1 MMSKNVYFITGID
14 TDAGKSIVTGVLA
27 RDMRARGERVIT
39 QKFIQTGNTGI
50 SEDIELHRR
59 IMGIPLQREDLDGTT
74 CPITFTYPASPQ
86 LAAEIDNREIDLSL
100 VEKSTGKLLES
111 YDTVLLEGAGG
122 LFVPLTDTYST
133 IDYIAD
139 HRLPVILV
147 TSPRLGSINHTVL
160 TINELRRRDVE
171 VRGVIVNRVP
181 EDPGILIRDN
191 LKMIEK
197 FGKVEIIAQ
206 AGTGKGFIDD
216 LGLRHIF

>member
-1 MMSKNVYFITGID
+1 MRMTSKKVYFITGID

-27 RDMRARGERVIT
+27 RDMRARGERAIT

-59 IMGIPLQREDLDGTT
+59 IMGIPLQSEDLDGTT
-74 CPITFTYPASPQ
+74 CPIIFTYPASPQ

-160 TINELRRRDVE
+160 SLEACRSRNIEVVELVYNLYPPTSREMTEDTRRYLKQYLNRTYPNAGFTEIGMQDV
-171 VRGVIVNRVP
+171 
-181 EDPGILIRDN
+181 
-191 LKMIEK
+191 
-197 FGKVEIIAQ
+197 
-206 AGTGKGFIDD
+206 
-216 LGLRHIF
+216 

>member
-1 MMSKNVYFITGID
+1 MGMISKNVYFITGID

-100 VEKSTGKLLES
+100 VEKNTGKLLES

-122 LFVPLTDTYST
+122 LFVP
-133 IDYIAD
+133 
-139 HRLPVILV
+139 VILV

-160 TINELRRRDVE
+160 SLEACRARNIEVAELVYNLYPPTSREITEDTRRYLKQYLNRTYPNAGFTEIGMQDV
-171 VRGVIVNRVP
+171 
-181 EDPGILIRDN
+181 
-191 LKMIEK
+191 
-197 FGKVEIIAQ
+197 
-206 AGTGKGFIDD
+206 
-216 LGLRHIF
+216 

>member
-1 MMSKNVYFITGID
+1 MTSKKVYFITGID

-27 RDMRARGERVIT
+27 RDMRARGERAIT

-59 IMGIPLQREDLDGTT
+59 IMGIPLQSEDLDGTT
-74 CPITFTYPASPQ
+74 CPIIFTYPASPQ

-160 TINELRRRDVE
+160 SLEACRSRNIEVVELVYNLYPPTSREMTEDTRRYLKQYLNRTYPNAGFTEIGMQDV
-171 VRGVIVNRVP
+171 
-181 EDPGILIRDN
+181 
-191 LKMIEK
+191 
-197 FGKVEIIAQ
+197 
-206 AGTGKGFIDD
+206 
-216 LGLRHIF
+216 

>member
-1 MMSKNVYFITGID
+1 
-14 TDAGKSIVTGVLA
+14 
-27 RDMRARGERVIT
+27 MRARGERVIT

-122 LFVPLTDTYST
+122 PVRSSDRHLFDDRLHCRPPPSGHPRHLSKAGQYQPHRAEPRSVPCPEYRSGRTGVQPLSADEPGDHGRYAALPET
-133 IDYIAD
+133 IPQPYLSECRVYRNRNAG
-139 HRLPVILV
+139 RV
-147 TSPRLGSINHTVL
+147 TR
-160 TINELRRRDVE
+160 
-171 VRGVIVNRVP
+171 
-181 EDPGILIRDN
+181 
-191 LKMIEK
+191 
-197 FGKVEIIAQ
+197 AQ
-206 AGTGKGFIDD
+206 NFRNK
-216 LGLRHIF
+216 